1 MRRDK
6 GWIVNDGADR
16 ENFVMRLGRLTADT
30 KTAIYAWT
38 LMNKHAHILF
48 AQRGN
53 GSFPFYASV
62 SKLVNGHG
70 VALGQ
75 APSRVGVST
84 ATV

>member
-48 AQRGN
+48 AQR
-53 GSFPFYASV
+53 
-62 SKLVNGHG
+62 
-70 VALGQ
+70 
-75 APSRVGVST
+75 
-84 ATV
+84 